1 MYTIGIHYG
10 HDSNVSLIENG
21 KCLFAISEERLTRV
35 KFDNRWPK
43 ESINYIF
50 EKFKLNSENI
60 AAVAVVG
67 SSKQE
72 ETSGGSI
79 ENIFKKFGKRTN
91 LFIKIF
97 SKVINPFDN
106 IFAFLKIRK
115 KITIKFIKKKIF
127 ELGINEE
134 KIFFLDHHFCHAVG
148 AFYASNFKDALIIT
162 CDGKGDDSCHKSFI
176 GSKDENGLSN
186 LKLIA
191 KSDTID
197 SIGFFYSTITEF
209 LGFKRMRHEGKITGL
224 AGFGTKDYDND
235 KSPIGLSS
243 NGLSLN
249 NNLINEKIKKSKLLL
264 YLKFLIFDHKIFFQ
278 ILLNNAAIE
287 GRFSQLTLKKF
298 IISKFK
304 KEEKANVAKYA
315 QIILENTLKELIQN
329 TLKIVK
335 ASKICLSGGVFAN
348 VKLNQKIY
356 EITKKEIYVMPGM
369 DDGGLS
375 IGAGLYIY
383 EKKLKKPIIENFENI
398 YYGPSYDEKHILKVL
413 NNSGFRYE
421 KIDFI
426 EKKIAENLASGK
438 IVGRFNGSMEWGP
451 RALGNRSILANAKN
465 KEINTTLN
473 KRLSRT
479 EFMPFAPVIL
489 DKDAEN
495 YFENYNKFK
504 CFEFMTMTLK
514 VKDEKINKIPAVVHI
529 DNTARPQCIKKNIN
543 ESLYILLQEY
553 KKLTEIPVLIN
564 TSFNL
569 HEEPIV
575 CTPNDALK
583 ALERDAVDFL
593 AIGNFWVEKK
603 KL

>member
-21 KCLFAISEERLTRV
+21 KCTFAISEERLTRV
-35 KFDNRWPK
+35 KFDSRWPK

-50 EKFKLNSENI
+50 KKFNLNSKNI

-79 ENIFKKFGKRTN
+79 EKIYQKFDKQGNI
-91 LFIKIF
+91 FIKIF
-97 SKVINPFDN
+97 SFIINPFDN
-106 IFAFLKIRK
+106 IFSFLKIRK
-115 KITIKFIKKKIF
+115 KITINFVKKKISK
-127 ELGINEE
+127 LGISSE

-148 AFYASNFKDALIIT
+148 AFYASNFEEALIIT
-162 CDGKGDDSCHKSFI
+162 CDGKGDDSCHKSFE
-176 GSKDENGLSN
+176 GKKNENGLSE

-191 KSDTID
+191 KSDPID

-209 LGFKRMRHEGKITGL
+209 LGFERMRHEGKITGL
-224 AGFGTKDYDND
+224 AAFGKKDYEKD
-235 KSPIGLSS
+235 KSPIELSS
-243 NGLSLN
+243 DGLSLN
-249 NNLINEKIKKSKLLL
+249 NNLINEKIKKSKYLLFFN
-264 YLKFLIFDHKIFFQ
+264 FLIFDYKLFLRVLF
-278 ILLNNAAIE
+278 NNSAIE
-287 GRFSQLTLKKF
+287 GRFSQLVLKKF
-298 IISKFK
+298 ISNKFL
-304 KEEKANVAKYA
+304 KEDKTNVAKYA
-315 QIILENTLKELIQN
+315 QIVLENTLKELIQN

-356 EITKKEIYVMPGM
+356 EVTKKEIYVMPGM

-383 EKKLKKPIIENFENI
+383 EKKLNKPIIENFENI
-398 YYGPSYDEKHILKVL
+398 YYGPSYDEQYIWKILS
-413 NNSGFRYE
+413 NSDFKFK

-426 EKKIAENLASGK
+426 EKKIAEELAAGS
-438 IVGRFNGSMEWGP
+438 IVGRFNGRMEWGP

-473 KRLSRT
+473 NRLSRT
-479 EFMPFAPVIL
+479 EFMPFAPIIL
-489 DKDAEN
+489 EEDAEE

-514 VKDEKINKIPAVVHI
+514 VKNEKIQKIPAVVHV
-529 DNTARPQCIKKNIN
+529 DSTARPQCVKKKIN
-543 ESLYILLQEY
+543 ESLYILLKEY
-553 KKLTEIPVLIN
+553 KKLTQISVLIN

-575 CTPNDALK
+575 CTPIDALK
-583 ALERDAVDFL
+583 ALERNAVDFL
-593 AIGNFWVEKK
+593 AIENFWVEKK
-603 KL
+603 SS

>member
-97 SKVINPFDN
+97 SMVINPFDN

-278 ILLNNAAIE
+278 ILFNNAAIE

-315 QIILENTLKELIQN
+315 QIILENTLNELIQN

-383 EKKLKKPIIENFENI
+383 EKKLKKQIIENFENI

-489 DKDAEN
+489 DSDAEN

-514 VKDEKINKIPAVVHI
+514 VKDEKIKKIPAVVHI

>member
-10 HDSNVSLIENG
+10 HDSNISLIDEG
-21 KCLFAISEERLTRV
+21 KCIFAISEERLTRV

-50 EKFKLNSENI
+50 KKFKLNSENI

-79 ENIFKKFGKRTN
+79 ENIYKKFDIETN

-97 SKVINPFDN
+97 SKIINLLDN
-106 IFAFLKIRK
+106 IFTFLKIRK
-115 KITIKFIKKKIF
+115 KITLYFVKKKIF
-127 ELGINEE
+127 QLGINKE

-148 AFYASNFKDALIIT
+148 AFYASNFEEALIIT
-162 CDGKGDDSCHKSFI
+162 CDGKGDDSCHKSFE
-176 GSKDENGLSN
+176 GKKYKNGLSD

-191 KSDTID
+191 KSDPID

-224 AGFGTKDYDND
+224 AAFGKKDFE
-235 KSPIGLSS
+235 KHQSPIGLSS
-243 NGLSLN
+243 DGLSLN
-249 NNLINEKIKKSKLLL
+249 NNLINEKIKKSKFLLFF
-264 YLKFLIFDHKIFFQ
+264 KFLIFDYKLFLKVLF
-278 ILLNNAAIE
+278 NNAAIE
-287 GRFSQLTLKKF
+287 GRFSQLVLKKF
-298 IISKFK
+298 ISNKFQ
-304 KEEKANVAKYA
+304 KEDKTNVARYA
-315 QIILENTLKELIQN
+315 QIVLENTLKDLIQN
-329 TLKIVK
+329 TLKILK

-383 EKKLKKPIIENFENI
+383 EKKLNKPIIENFENI
-398 YYGPSYDEKHILKVL
+398 YYGPSYDEKYIKEILD
-413 NNSGFRYE
+413 NSSFKFK

-426 EKKIAENLASGK
+426 EKKIAEELAAGK
-438 IVGRFNGSMEWGP
+438 IVGRFNGRMEWGP
-451 RALGNRSILANAKN
+451 RALGNRSILANPKN
-465 KEINTTLN
+465 KEINIILN
-473 KRLSRT
+473 NRLSRT
-479 EFMPFAPVIL
+479 EFMPFAPIIL
-489 DKDAEN
+489 EEDAED
-495 YFENYNKFK
+495 YFENYNRFK

-514 VKDEKINKIPAVVHI
+514 VKNEKIQKIPAVVHV
-529 DNTARPQCIKKNIN
+529 DNTARPQCVKKKIN
-543 ESLYILLQEY
+543 ESLYVLLKEY
-553 KKLTEIPVLIN
+553 KMLTGVPVLIN

-575 CTPNDALK
+575 CTPIDALK
-583 ALERDAVDFL
+583 ALERNAVDFL
-593 AIGNFWVEKK
+593 AIENFWVEKK
-603 KL
+603 SL

>member
-224 AGFGTKDYDND
+224 AGFGTKDYVND

-278 ILLNNAAIE
+278 ILFNNAAIE

-315 QIILENTLKELIQN
+315 QIILENTLNELIQN

-383 EKKLKKPIIENFENI
+383 EKKLKKQIIENFENI

-489 DKDAEN
+489 DSDAEN

>member
-21 KCLFAISEERLTRV
+21 KCVFAISEERLTRV

-50 EKFKLNSENI
+50 KKFNLNSENI

-79 ENIFKKFGKRTN
+79 ENIYKKFDEQTN
-91 LFIKIF
+91 LFTKIY
-97 SKVINPFDN
+97 SKIINPFDN
-106 IFAFLKIRK
+106 IFSFLKIRK
-115 KITIKFIKKKIF
+115 KITINFVKKKIF
-127 ELGINEE
+127 KLGINED

-148 AFYASNFKDALIIT
+148 AFYASNFEEALIVT
-162 CDGKGDDSCHKSFI
+162 CDGKGDDSCHKSFE
-176 GSKDENGLSN
+176 GKKDENGLSD

-191 KSDTID
+191 KSDPID

-224 AGFGTKDYDND
+224 AAFGKKDYEKD
-235 KSPIGLSS
+235 KFPIELSLD
-243 NGLSLN
+243 GLSLN
-249 NNLINEKIKKSKLLL
+249 NNLINEKIKKSKFLLFF
-264 YLKFLIFDHKIFFQ
+264 KFLIFDYKLFFKV
-278 ILLNNAAIE
+278 LFNNAAIE
-287 GRFSQLTLKKF
+287 GRFSQLVLKKF
-298 IISKFK
+298 ISNKFL
-304 KEEKANVAKYA
+304 KEDKTNVAKYA
-315 QIILENTLKELIQN
+315 QIVLENTLKELIQN

-375 IGAGLYIY
+375 IGAGLYIF
-383 EKKLKKPIIENFENI
+383 EKKLNKPIVENFENI
-398 YYGPSYDEKHILKVL
+398 YYGPSYDEQHIRVIL
-413 NNSGFRYE
+413 NNSGFKFK

-426 EKKIAENLASGK
+426 EKKIAEELAAGN
-438 IVGRFNGSMEWGP
+438 IVGRFNGRMEWGP
-451 RALGNRSILANAKN
+451 RALGNRSIFANPKN

-479 EFMPFAPVIL
+479 EFMPFAPIIL
-489 DKDAEN
+489 EEDAED

-514 VKDEKINKIPAVVHI
+514 VKNEKIQKIPAVVHV
-529 DNTARPQCIKKNIN
+529 DNTARPQCVKKKIN
-543 ESLYILLQEY
+543 ESLYILLKEY

-575 CTPNDALK
+575 CTPIDALK
-583 ALERDAVDFL
+583 ALERNAVDFL
-593 AIGNFWVEKK
+593 AIENFWVEKK
-603 KL
+603 SS

>member
-10 HDSNVSLIENG
+10 HDSNVSLIEDG
-21 KCLFAISEERLTRV
+21 KCIFAISEERLTRV

-43 ESINYIF
+43 EGIKYIF
-50 EKFKLNSENI
+50 EKFKLNPENI

-79 ENIFKKFGKRTN
+79 ENIYKKFGKQTN
-91 LFIKIF
+91 SFIKMI
-97 SKVINPFDN
+97 SRIINPFDN
-106 IFAFLKIRK
+106 IFDFLKIRK
-115 KITIKFIKKKIF
+115 KITISFIKKKIF
-127 ELGINEE
+127 ELGIKNDR
-134 KIFFLDHHFCHAVG
+134 IFFLDHHFCHAVG
-148 AFYASNFKDALIIT
+148 AFYASNFKEALIIT

-176 GSKDENGLSN
+176 GSKNENGLSS
-186 LKLIA
+186 LKFIA
-191 KSDTID
+191 KSDPID

-224 AGFGTKDYDND
+224 AAFGTKDYDND
-235 KSPIGLSS
+235 ISPIGLSS
-243 NGLSLN
+243 NGLSLK
-249 NNLINEKIKKSKLLL
+249 NNLIKEKIKKSKFFLF
-264 YLKFLIFDHKIFFQ
+264 LKFFLLDPKMFCKILF
-278 ILLNNAAIE
+278 NNAAIK

-298 IISKFK
+298 VSTKFI
-304 KEEKANVAKYA
+304 KEDKANVAKYA
-315 QIILENTLKELIQN
+315 QTVLENTLRQLIQN

-335 ASKICLSGGVFAN
+335 VSKICLSGGVFAN

-383 EKKLKKPIIENFENI
+383 ERNLKKPIIEKFENI
-398 YYGPSYDEKHILKVL
+398 YYGPSYDEKYILEVL
-413 NNSGFRYE
+413 NNSGFKFE
-421 KIDFI
+421 KIEFI
-426 EKKIAENLASGK
+426 EKKIAENLAAGS
-438 IVGRFNGSMEWGP
+438 IVGRFDGSMEWGP

-465 KEINTTLN
+465 KEINTILN
-473 KRLSRT
+473 NRLSRT
-479 EFMPFAPVIL
+479 EFMPFAPIIL
-489 DKDAEN
+489 EEDADN
-495 YFENYNKFK
+495 YFENYKKFK

-514 VKDEKINKIPAVVHI
+514 VRDGKIQKIPAVVHT
-529 DNTARPQCIKKNIN
+529 DNTARPQCVKKNIN
-543 ESLYILLQEY
+543 KSLYILLQEY
-553 KKLTEIPVLIN
+553 KKFSEIPVLIN

-583 ALERDAVDFL
+583 ALERNAVDFL
-593 AIGNFWVEKK
+593 AIGNFWVENKSV
-603 KL
+603 